1 MASFSLLF
9 SVRFVNRPSNGTGA
23 EKIAAK
29 RKFVGAR
36 FGIAADKPFGADHLR
51 LRVRKNQTRQTA
63 VFAAAQGGLFEDLF
77 ADFEFHPGH
86 FKLKV
91 GFVQQTGTD
100 FMRPHHVRDV
110 LFTSEQIQRR
120 VHTLIEEIAGGCAA
134 DNLVLLGILRGS
146 FIFLADLV
154 RGFAAYDLH
163 PRIDFITL
171 SSYGSGT
178 ESSGT
183 VRITHDTDED
193 LRGAD
198 VVIIDDILDSGR
210 TLAFAKELFLKRGAR
225 SVKTCVLL
233 DKQANRAVNMEA
245 DYAGFPVDDFFVV
258 GYGLD
263 YDNRYREL
271 PHIANLTF
279 LDE

>member
-1 MASFSLLF
+1 MRSHHIRKVLL
-9 SVRFVNRPSNGTGA
+9 
-23 EKIAAK
+23 
-29 RKFVGAR
+29 
-36 FGIAADKPFGADHLR
+36 
-51 LRVRKNQTRQTA
+51 
-63 VFAAAQGGLFEDLF
+63 
-77 ADFEFHPGH
+77 
-86 FKLKV
+86 
-91 GFVQQTGTD
+91 
-100 FMRPHHVRDV
+100 
-110 LFTSEQIQRR
+110 TSEQIQQR
-120 VHTLIEEIAGGCAA
+120 VNTLIEEIAGSCNAG
-134 DNLVLLGILRGS
+134 NLVVLGILRGS

-154 RGFAAYDLH
+154 RGFAQHNLH

-198 VVIIDDILDSGR
+198 VVIVDDILDSGR
-210 TLAFAKELFLKRGAR
+210 TLSFAKELFLKRGAR

-233 DKQANRAVNMEA
+233 DKKANRAVAMEA
-245 DYAGFPVDDFFVV
+245 DYAGFPVDDIFVV

-271 PHIANLTF
+271 PYIANVTF
-279 LDE
+279 LDK